1 MCAVAE
7 PMLSAQGGPENWA
20 WDPGLWGLLTPTPV
34 PSQGSALCRRPATEV
49 PGNEQWMSTGKVDS
63 APRRRA
69 MRADTTRR
77 WSRGSLGPIGETL
90 SHPFAASLIDR
101 SN

>member
-49 PGNEQWMSTGKVDS
+49 PGNEQ
-63 APRRRA
+63 
-69 MRADTTRR
+69 
-77 WSRGSLGPIGETL
+77 
-90 SHPFAASLIDR
+90 
-101 SN
+101 